1 MEWQREKNIYIN
13 MNVKEKESV
22 QEGRFFLREKNKTM
36 FSIPSTFVLIQ
47 HDILQE
53 TFDKKI

>member
-1 MEWQREKNIYIN
+1 

-36 FSIPSTFVLIQ
+36 FSIPSIFVLIQ